1 MLGLC
6 VLVHLTQNKRS
17 CIMML
22 TDEADAKKGGSDMSL
37 SSRQTG
43 ILKFIGEF
51 LEENGYPPTIREIG
65 GAVGISSTSVVSYNL
80 NILQTKGYIQRHRE
94 VSRGVRLLD
103 KDGKPQRARLGEG
116 VVRVPV
122 LGRIV
127 AGEPV
132 PIPDESFSPLDVEE
146 SIALTRDIVQKRGAI
161 YALQV
166 KGNSMI
172 DALIFDGDI
181 VIMKH
186 QTEANN
192 GDLVAAWLKM
202 EKETTLKRFFWE
214 SGESLVRLQP
224 ANPTMQAIY
233 VEPSNLEIQGKVIA
247 VIRQV

>member
-1 MLGLC
+1 
-6 VLVHLTQNKRS
+6 
-17 CIMML
+17 
-22 TDEADAKKGGSDMSL
+22 MSL

-43 ILKFIGEF
+43 ILRFIREY

-65 GAVGISSTSVVSYNL
+65 SAVGISSTSVVSYNL
-80 NILQTKGYIQRHRE
+80 NILQTKGHIQRHRE

-103 KDGKPQRARLGEG
+103 KDGEPQRAHLGEG
-116 VVRVPV
+116 VVRVRV

-132 PIPDESFSPLDVEE
+132 PIPDESFSPLEMEE
-146 SIALTRDIVQKRGAI
+146 SIALTRDIVQERGAI

-172 DALIFDGDI
+172 DALIYDGDI
-181 VIMKH
+181 VVMKH
-186 QTEANN
+186 QTEAKN

-214 SGESLVRLQP
+214 NGESLVRLQP